1 MRTTL
6 RCPSFDREGVHHD
19 EKLIPL
25 LNYRIHITI
34 HVILQPHH
42 YSARLFS
49 TLGIPNQRRVGP
61 WSARVFTSCTLFSPA
76 HPQAAVVRRTYSLY
90 ASGRRDLLRLDVTTA
105 NSTLKAVVT
114 VGGAAPSAA
123 GRKRTKVNGAKD
135 DFSSAG

>member
-1 MRTTL
+1 M
-6 RCPSFDREGVHHD
+6 
-19 EKLIPL
+19 
-25 LNYRIHITI
+25 
-34 HVILQPHH
+34 
-42 YSARLFS
+42 
-49 TLGIPNQRRVGP
+49 
-61 WSARVFTSCTLFSPA
+61 
-76 HPQAAVVRRTYSLY
+76 VRRTYSLY